1 MTEDQ
6 VTLQNR
12 FHFNGLKDSKES
24 AALTNSI
31 HNLLL
36 FFYGFCFLLCIW
48 MDFRGRFRMLPVVPV
63 FVVDER
69 ILHSRFIQQ

>member
-6 VTLQNR
+6 VTLQNL
-12 FHFNGLKDSKES
+12 FHFNGRKDSTES

-36 FFYGFCFLLCIW
+36 FFG
-48 MDFRGRFRMLPVVPV
+48 
-63 FVVDER
+63 
-69 ILHSRFIQQ
+69 